1 MALIKNERG
10 KREMKRIKA
19 ACITQTLHF
28 MLKEN
33 AEHDEALK
41 LVKEEVQNYK
51 RGLDRKKTIYRIISE
66 KELEDG
72 SVEMEIIKQYNE
84 SPVGDYIK

>member
-1 MALIKNERG
+1 
-10 KREMKRIKA
+10 
-19 ACITQTLHF
+19 

-51 RGLDRKKTIYRIISE
+51 RGLDNKRTIYRIISE